1 MGVLR
6 VPSSPSFFKMQ
17 FVDQV
22 DITAKAGDGGDG
34 MVAFRREKYVPR
46 GGPSGGDGGR
56 GGNIVIRADAKL
68 NTLVDL
74 RYKKYYAAKNG
85 EKGGTNNKHGKD
97 GEDLVLRVPVGTV
110 VIDADTGQ
118 VIADL
123 VHDGQE
129 CIAARGGKGG
139 RGNASF
145 ATSTLQTPR
154 FAEKGEPGEE
164 RHIRLEL
171 KLLADVGIV
180 GYPNVGKSTL
190 ISRISSARPKIAD
203 YPFTTLVPNLGVVR
217 IDEKSFVVADM
228 PGLIEGAHDGA
239 GLGHVFLRHI
249 ERTRLLV
256 HMIDVSGLSGRDP
269 MRDFESINE
278 ELKAHSE
285 RLASLPQIVALNKV
299 DMPGAREIVDQIKPH
314 LEARGFEV
322 FEISAL
328 TGQGIQPLLYRIAE
342 KLDELP
348 REEYTPVEEI
358 AYFTV
363 EREEETWDA
372 RKIGEHEF
380 LVEGR
385 PVEKLVQ
392 KTDLN
397 NEYALRRLHR
407 QLEKIGV
414 IKRLRE
420 LGAQHGD
427 TVKIA
432 NTEFDFVDEE
442 QW

>member
-1 MGVLR
+1 MR
-6 VPSSPSFFKMQ
+6 PSSLSFFKMQ

-22 DITAKAGDGGDG
+22 DITVKAGDGGDG
-34 MVAFRREKYVPR
+34 MVAFRREKFVPR
-46 GGPSGGDGGR
+46 GGPSGGDGGH
-56 GGNIVIRADAKL
+56 GGNVIIRADAKL

-74 RYKKYYAAKNG
+74 RYKKHYAAENG

-110 VIDADTGQ
+110 VIDADTEQ

-190 ISRISSARPKIAD
+190 ISRISSAKPKIAD

-217 IDEKSFVVADM
+217 VDDRSFVVADM
-228 PGLIEGAHDGA
+228 PGLIEGAHEGA

-269 MRDFESINE
+269 MHDFESINK

-299 DMPGAREIVDQIKPH
+299 DMPGAREIIDRVKPQ

-348 REEYTPVEEI
+348 REEYTPVEEV

-385 PVEKLVQ
+385 PVETLVQ
-392 KTDLN
+392 RTDLN

-407 QLEKIGV
+407 QLEKMGV

-432 NTEFDFVDEE
+432 NMEFDFVDEA